1 MNYSYDGAQ
10 INDGGLNQMRF
21 ELGDVLVLEPEKS
34 AYLGDEE
41 ITAALDGSKSWRRA
55 KLRLVETL
63 LRRFSYEV
71 DTKIKEADWKLSQ
84 RVDEWEKLYRQLKA
98 EVEAEELA
106 GGFGFASKKSRPPI
120 FRIGMHDWRRPCI

>member
-1 MNYSYDGAQ
+1 MNYSYDPSL
-10 INDGGLNQMRF
+10 INDRALNQMRF
-21 ELGDVLVLEPEKS
+21 ELGDVFTLEPEKS
-34 AYLGDEE
+34 AYLSDEE
-41 ITAALDGSKSWRRA
+41 ICAAIDGSRSWRRA

-84 RVDEWEKLYRQLKA
+84 RVDEWEKLFNRLKA

-106 GGFGFASKKSRPPI
+106 GGFGFTSKKQRPPI
-120 FRIGMHDWRRPCI
+120 FRIGQMDWRRPCI